1 MKLKFLPY
9 ILLLLTSYVLFS
21 CADDGLYSDGGER
34 EPVTLRL
41 KVQLPV
47 VSVMTR
53 SDISGDIDRRV
64 EKLWIG
70 VYQADGE
77 GLLTGSAT
85 LSPGKV
91 FDSTHTMED
100 VDVETFTGRSYIVA
114 VANYDNRYAMD
125 ADGKQMSLAEALEKA
140 DTWQKFQMLSVM
152 WHSDGR
158 VSTDVPLNPL
168 LMSGHYIDGNHA
180 DGSYVQIQPVDIPKT
195 GSLRV
200 PSICAGLSRMYGL
213 MWAITAII
221 LQTSK

>member
-1 MKLKFLPY
+1 MKFNYLPY

-64 EKLWIG
+64 DKLWIG

-91 FDSTHTMED
+91 FDPTHNMED

-125 ADGKQMSLAEALEKA
+125 ADGKRMSLAEALEKA

-152 WHSDGR
+152 
-158 VSTDVPLNPL
+158 
-168 LMSGHYIDGNHA
+168 
-180 DGSYVQIQPVDIPKT
+180 
-195 GSLRV
+195 
-200 PSICAGLSRMYGL
+200 
-213 MWAITAII
+213 
-221 LQTSK
+221 